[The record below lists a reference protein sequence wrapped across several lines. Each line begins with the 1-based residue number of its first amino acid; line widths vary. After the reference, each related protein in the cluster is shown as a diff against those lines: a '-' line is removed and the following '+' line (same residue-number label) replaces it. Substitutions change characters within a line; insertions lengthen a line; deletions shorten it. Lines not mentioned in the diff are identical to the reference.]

1 VKNLA
6 KKIGVFDSKYYYF
19 LQKGW
24 FSNADFFAE
33 NGEKSV
39 KIVIITSTPGTICIL
54 GITQVTIRAH
64 TNVLF
69 MYMQRNGHYAHILRT
84 RFCLGQV
91 GTNNN
96 KARHSSVWL

>member
-24 FSNADFFAE
+24 FSNADFFSE

-69 MYMQRNGHYAHILRT
+69 MYIHAKKRT
-84 RFCLGQV
+84 LCTYFENKVLLGAGRYKQQQ
-91 GTNNN
+91 
-96 KARHSSVWL
+96 SPPQ